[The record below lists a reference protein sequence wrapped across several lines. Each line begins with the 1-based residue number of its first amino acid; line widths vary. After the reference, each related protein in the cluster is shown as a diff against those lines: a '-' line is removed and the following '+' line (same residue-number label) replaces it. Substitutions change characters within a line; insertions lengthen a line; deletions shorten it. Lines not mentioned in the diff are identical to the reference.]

1 MFAELTVILGFLIIW
16 AKLSDIFGRKL
27 VIVTSVSLF
36 VVFSAA
42 CGGAQTM
49 SQLLG
54 ISTLLSLSDGLGL
67 KSA

>member
-67 KSA
+67 KNA